1 MLSRVRPKHSHDDA
15 PDTEEAF
22 RRLAAL
28 PRGPR
33 RDALAQDIVTAWLP
47 MADRLASRYR
57 DRGEVW
63 EDLRQVAALGLVKA
77 VDRYDPER
85 GSAFATYAVPT
96 IEGELKRHF
105 RDCSWPVHVPRR
117 VQEARARVRAA
128 LPDLLRTYDT
138 QWPEPAA
145 VAAYTGLT
153 EREAAA
159 GLEALDTFTP
169 LSLDAPLRSPGG
181 AVRSRIGVLA
191 DTLGAPDARI
201 GLVVDREAV
210 RPSLRNLTDR
220 ERTVLYLRFVEDRTQ
235 SAIAA
240 HLGVSQVQV
249 SRLIQEVCRRIRE
262 EALGAAP
269 AAPTR
274 AGVRDRGKPRETQ
287 PAGARGAGPRSER
300 PGGPRA

>member
-1 MLSRVRPKHSHDDA
+1 MPPRVRPKHSHDDA
-15 PDTEEAF
+15 PDTQEAF

-28 PRGPR
+28 PPGPR
-33 RDALAQDIVTAWLP
+33 RDALSQDLVTQWLP
-47 MADRLASRYR
+47 MAHRLAARYR

-63 EDLRQVAALGLVKA
+63 DDLRQVAALGLVKA

-85 GSAFATYAVPT
+85 GAAFATYAVPT

-105 RDCSWPVHVPRR
+105 RDCSWLVHVPRR

-128 LPDLLRTYDT
+128 LPEMLRASDT

-159 GLEALDTFTP
+159 GLEALDSFSP
-169 LSLDAPLRSPGG
+169 LSLDAPLRSQNG

-191 DTLGAPDARI
+191 DTLGAPDARL
-201 GLVVDREAV
+201 GLVVDRESV
-210 RPSLRNLTDR
+210 RPSLRGLTER

-240 HLGVSQVQV
+240 HLGVSQVHV
-249 SRLIQEVCRRIRE
+249 SRLIQGVCRRIRE
-262 EALGAAP
+262 EALGAPAP
-269 AAPTR
+269 AGRSGPARPGR
-274 AGVRDRGKPRETQ
+274 AVSA
-287 PAGARGAGPRSER
+287 PAGGTGWT
-300 PGGPRA
+300 